1 MEAGELGTFDR
12 MPAQP
17 NEIVGAMIE
26 HWNSGFDE
34 SFESM
39 VDAVAVPRAICVGA
53 TQWISERG

>member
-1 MEAGELGTFDR
+1 